1 MVCQESRRPSPL
13 EGLVKLTL
21 VAIEAKTYY
30 SDIIRIHRL
39 LRWLSGKV
47 SSRSAGDVGS
57 VPGVGRSPGEGNGN
71 PLQYSCLENPMD
83 GGAGQVTYSPWGH
96 KESDATE
103 QQSAHRVRI
112 HSWTIRGKTDSLEEC
127 THGLPCSFSLS

>member
-71 PLQYSCLENPMD
+71 PLQCSCLGNSMD
-83 GGAGQVTYSPWGH
+83 REAWWATVHGVTKSQMRLSNRAH
-96 KESDATE
+96 TE
-103 QQSAHRVRI
+103 
-112 HSWTIRGKTDSLEEC
+112 
-127 THGLPCSFSLS
+127 